1 MTEEQ
6 KKWFDKLYQKRH
18 NTATTLMDDF
28 AISNMWNSVIE
39 KYSDQ
44 AHFIYELL
52 QNANDAKA
60 TKSSFQ
66 LTKNGLYFKHNGTKN
81 FWVSNPDNEKLD
93 QRNNKLGDINAITAV
108 AQSNKKDHSTI
119 GKFGVGFKAV
129 FQYTETPHI
138 YDPNFQFKISKF
150 IVPIKLDNDLI
161 DRQKNETV
169 FYFPFDKQETD
180 ENGNLKMPKE
190 RAYSDIL
197 DKLKKLVFPTLF
209 LSNLQEVIWQ
219 AENNELGEYSKK
231 IIISNQQED
240 ISYERIELTQKVG
253 EKHSKE
259 SLYLFSRTINE
270 QNLNYSIGY
279 FVDNNKP
286 TSKQHFAFCFFPT
299 KVNTNLNFIIHAP
312 FLLTDSR
319 EGIKESEAHNIE
331 MVDKLAKLSA
341 DSLLILKQLK
351 LINDSIFDI
360 IPYQKEN
367 FFDEVWDEH
376 ENVEKPR
383 FFAPFYEHI
392 KTKLQNE
399 NLLPSKDNTYV
410 NKENAYWA
418 DSPDLAN
425 LFSNEQ
431 LAELVK
437 NQNAKWVFVTIGRT
451 KDKEITDYIDGGS
464 ERSWDRKEP
473 NLIKSNMDFEN
484 KIADLITS
492 NFIKT
497 QSNEWLHRFYEY
509 LSERKSYQDKF
520 KTKPIFK
527 DSQGN
532 AVAAFDKIGGELHGI
547 LFLPLDEANSA
558 YKTIDPELL
567 KNNKTKEFIENFGI
581 KKPSLKDEI
590 YNNILPLYEKDGEID
605 TETHFKK
612 FFTYWKNAGRPEEF
626 ISLLEDKEFVSY
638 KTNEDE
644 TTYRGIA
651 KEIYYPT
658 SELVKYFESKPDT
671 KFVDLA
677 DYYSFITEEKEQ
689 QLLKEFLLKLGV
701 SLLPR
706 IFEKEITDASIKARL
721 NLRQSTYGY
730 NDRNTTTDRI
740 IDGCNEITKNI
751 DIEKSLILWRYLKK
765 LSSYEYSQGSHKYF
779 YYSQQYQSF
788 ESNALTLLKKRK
800 WLLANSGQFVAP
812 SEICI
817 NELSDGYE
825 SNSELERLLGFKPA
839 VVLTETERIA
849 SKFESEEE
857 AEEARKALEEKR
869 EKEKRK
875 AERKTPGTNTP
886 VDSEDLEGAIESLE
900 NLSESVSKP
909 KNEKEKTNIL
919 PEFDEDEELAK
930 GIEELKKQLEI
941 KKSRVDLAESI
952 NNSIKY
958 SYDWFIA
965 YLQLLTTYGE
975 KQDTQKQK
983 SISFQEIKPYKADN
997 KYFLLCGASSY
1008 ISPEIENADDF
1019 KVSLVFGNGKREHI
1033 TVEGVSKKGQDLLI
1047 YCREPLPTNT
1057 LSRLSNIF
1065 KVEINFT
1072 PVIDLLDRLEKA
1084 FENRNYIDE
1093 WENIGEAMPSL
1104 NYIYGPPGTGKTTT
1118 LCNNINE
1125 VLSSN
1130 PNAKFLVLNPTN
1142 KASDVVC
1149 KKLQDINPD
1158 IYAVRLSRPT
1168 DPELEEHQIYR
1179 DTLDDEDIQ
1188 SINVVAS
1195 TIHRLPY
1202 FDIREIGLLFQY
1214 EWDYVIFDESS
1225 MTGLHYITFAIMAL
1239 FKTNPSTNFIVA
1251 GDPKQIPP
1259 VVEIDEKELENFDFQ
1274 DENIYKMM
1282 NLESFNPE
1290 EQIIRETDSIVNLAT
1305 QYRSV
1310 PNIGQLFSEL
1320 SYSSLLKHDRAT
1332 NRTEAKPLPEKF
1344 RNLISTNVSFIDI
1357 PLSQDNSIYRVNK
1370 LFYSSYQT
1378 YCAILV
1384 SEIIKYFDIS
1394 NKGEQWTI
1402 GLIAPYKA
1410 QAMLLNKLIT
1420 SYGISENIKVISDTV
1435 HGFQGDECDIVFFV
1449 CNPNNYRYTGD
1460 KKALLSKEY
1469 IYNVA
1474 ISRAKDYLIVLH
1486 PYTAVPNNNFINKI
1500 GHSYRNNFGNTKIL
1514 NANDIEHILFN
1525 DRNYIETNSYV
1536 SGHDNV
1542 NVFGLSEMKYFIK
1555 ANDTAIDIQLRDLK
1569 EHKTND
1575 FTVEHNNI
1583 NQNGGLKIVGKI
1595 DLSKFEKHKKLK
1607 PNG

>member
-6 KKWFDKLYQKRH
+6 EKWFDKLYQKRH

-93 QRNNKLGDINAITAV
+93 QQNNKLGDINAITAV

-150 IVPIKLDNDLI
+150 IVPIKLDNDLT
-161 DRQKNETV
+161 DRQNNETV

-190 RAYSDIL
+190 KAYSDIL
-197 DKLKKLVFPTLF
+197 EKLKKLVFPTLF
-209 LSNLQEVIWQ
+209 LSDLQEVKWQ
-219 AENNELGEYSKK
+219 AENNEVGEYTKK
-231 IIISNQQED
+231 GTKQKQAEDIIYERVELNQQVGLKQTKENLFLFT
-240 ISYERIELTQKVG
+240 RLT
-253 EKHSKE
+253 EEH
-259 SLYLFSRTINE
+259 
-270 QNLNYSIGY
+270 NLNYSIGY
-279 FVDNNKP
+279 FLDENGKLIP
-286 TSKQHFAFCFFPT
+286 KQYSAFCFFPT
-299 KVNTNLNFIIHAP
+299 KETTNLNFILHAP

-319 EGIKESEAHNIE
+319 EGIHRSKEHNTK
-331 MVDKLAKLSA
+331 MVELLAQLSA
-341 DSLLILKQLK
+341 DSLLILKDLK
-351 LINDSIFDI
+351 AISDDIIEI
-360 IPYQKEN
+360 IPYKN
-367 FFDEVWDEH
+367 IKYGNDGFFDD
-376 ENVEKPR
+376 
-383 FFAPFYEHI
+383 FYFKI
-392 KTKLQNE
+392 KEKLQTEEILPAKNE
-399 NLLPSKDNTYV
+399 TFA
-410 NKENAYWA
+410 NKRNAYWA

-473 NLIKSNMDFEN
+473 QLIKSNMDFEN

-497 QSNEWLHRFYEY
+497 QSNEWLHKFYEY

-547 LFLPLDEANSA
+547 LFLPLDEANST
-558 YKTIDPELL
+558 YKTIDLELL
-567 KNNKTKEFIENFGI
+567 KNKKTKEFIENFGI

-626 ISLLEDKEFVSY
+626 ISLIEDKEFVSY

-651 KEIYYPT
+651 NEIYYPT
-658 SELVKYFESKPDT
+658 TNLVKYFESKPDT
-671 KFVDLA
+671 KFVDLD

-689 QLLKEFLLKLGV
+689 QILKEFLLKLGV

-706 IFEKEITDASIKARL
+706 IFEKEITDASIKAKL
-721 NLRQSTYGY
+721 NLKQSTYGY

-751 DIEKSLILWRYLKK
+751 DNEKSLILWRYLKK

-800 WLLANSGQFVAP
+800 WLLANSGEFVAP
-812 SEICI
+812 NEICI
-817 NELSDGYE
+817 NELSDGYD
-825 SNSELERLLGFKPA
+825 SNSELERLLGFKPS

-875 AERKTPGTNTP
+875 AERKTSGTNTS

-909 KNEKEKTNIL
+909 KSEKEKTNTL
-919 PEFDEDEELAK
+919 PDFDEDEELAK
-930 GIEELKKQLEI
+930 GIEDLKKQLEI
-941 KKSRVDLAESI
+941 KKSRVDLAENI
-952 NNSIKY
+952 NNSVKY
-958 SYDWFIA
+958 SYNWFKA

-1019 KVSLVFGNGKREHI
+1019 KVSLVFGNGNRENI
-1033 TVEGVSKKGQDLLI
+1033 TIEGVSKKGQDLLI
-1047 YCREPLPTNT
+1047 YCREPLSGNT
-1057 LSRLSNIF
+1057 LSRFSNIF

-1072 PVIDLLDRLEKA
+1072 PVIDLLDRLYKA
-1084 FENRNYIDE
+1084 FTNDNYINE
-1093 WENIGEAMPSL
+1093 WEIIQEAIPSL
-1104 NYIYGPPGTGKTTT
+1104 NFIYGPPGTGKTTT
-1118 LCNNINE
+1118 LCKNINDILAE
-1125 VLSSN
+1125 N
-1130 PNAKFLVLNPTN
+1130 PNTKFLVLTPTN
-1142 KASDVVC
+1142 KAADVVC
-1149 KKLQDINPD
+1149 KKLQDINPN

-1168 DPELEEHQIYR
+1168 DPELEESGIYV
-1179 DTLDDEDIQ
+1179 DTLDNK
-1188 SINVVAS
+1188 SLHNINVVTS

-1202 FDIREIGLLFQY
+1202 FEINGEKDGENFEYKLFKHRNF
-1214 EWDYVIFDESS
+1214 DYVIFDEAS

-1239 FKTNPSTNFIVA
+1239 FKTNPNTNFIVA

-1259 VVEIDEKELENFDFQ
+1259 VIEIDEKELENFDFQ

-1290 EQIIRETDSIVNLAT
+1290 EQIIREIDTIQNLDT
-1305 QYRSV
+1305 QYRSI
-1310 PNIGQLFSEL
+1310 PQIGQLFSEL
-1320 SYSSLLKHDRAT
+1320 SYSSLLKHDRET
-1332 NRTEAKPLPEKF
+1332 NRKESKQLPEKF
-1344 RNLISTNVSFIDI
+1344 KNLISSNVTFVDI
-1357 PLSQDNSIYRVNK
+1357 PLNQDNSIYKVNK
-1370 LFYSSYQT
+1370 LFYSSYHT

-1384 SEIIKYFDIS
+1384 SEIIRYFDEI
-1394 NKGEQWTI
+1394 NENEQWTI

-1410 QAMLLNKLIT
+1410 QAILLNKLIT
-1420 SYGISENIKVISDTV
+1420 SYGISENVKVFSDTV

-1449 CNPNNYRYTGD
+1449 CNPNNYFYSGHE
-1460 KKALLSKEY
+1460 KALLSKEY

-1486 PYTAVPNNNFINKI
+1486 PYTAILNPFINKI
-1500 GHSYRNNFGNTKIL
+1500 GHSYKNNFGNTKIL
-1514 NANDIEHILFN
+1514 NAKDIEKALFN
-1525 DRNYIETNSYV
+1525 DENYIENNSYV

-1555 ANDTAIDIQLRDLK
+1555 TNDTAIDIQLRELK
-1569 EHKTND
+1569 EHKTNGL
-1575 FTVEHNNI
+1575 TVESNLKQTELA

-1595 DLSKFEKHKKLK
+1595 DLSQFEKHKK
-1607 PNG
+1607 

>member
-6 KKWFDKLYQKRH
+6 KKWFDKLHQKRH

-28 AISNMWNSVIE
+28 AISNMWNSVVE

-66 LTKNGLYFKHNGTKN
+66 LTKNGLYFKHNGAKN

-93 QRNNKLGDINAITAV
+93 QQNNKLGDINAITAV

-150 IVPIKLDNDLI
+150 IVPIKLDDDLI

-169 FYFPFDKQETD
+169 FYFPFDKKETD
-180 ENGNLKMPKE
+180 KKGKLKMPKE
-190 RAYSDIL
+190 QAYSDIL
-197 DKLKKLVFPTLF
+197 EKLKKLIFPTLF
-209 LSNLQEVIWQ
+209 LSNLQEVIWR
-219 AENNELGEYSKK
+219 AEDNEQGKYSKK
-231 IIISNQQED
+231 IILSDQLKD
-240 ISYERIELTQKVG
+240 IVYERIELTQKVG
-253 EKHSKE
+253 EKLTKE
-259 SLYLFSRTINE
+259 NLYLFSRTINE

-286 TSKQHFAFCFFPT
+286 ISKQHFAFCFFPT
-299 KVNTNLNFIIHAP
+299 KVTTNLNFIIHAP

-319 EGIKESEAHNIE
+319 EGIKESEKHNIE

-341 DSLLILKQLK
+341 DSLLILRQLK

-367 FFDEVWDEH
+367 FFDEVWDEDEY

-392 KTKLQNE
+392 KTKLKNE
-399 NLLPSKDNTYV
+399 NLLPSNDSTYV

-418 DSPDLAN
+418 DSPDLAS

-437 NQNAKWVFVTIGRT
+437 NKNAKWVFATIGRT

-464 ERSWDRKEP
+464 ERTWDRKEP

-484 KIADLITS
+484 KIAELITS
-492 NFIKT
+492 NFIKN

-547 LFLPLDEANSA
+547 LFLPLDEANST

-567 KNNKTKEFIENFGI
+567 KNKKTKEFIENFGI

-651 KEIYYPT
+651 YEIYYPT
-658 SELVKYFESKPDT
+658 TDLVKYFESKPDT
-671 KFVDLA
+671 KFVDLD

-689 QLLKEFLLKLGV
+689 QILKEFLLKLGV

-706 IFEKEITDASIKARL
+706 IFEKEITDASIKSRL

-740 IDGCNEITKNI
+740 IDGCNEITKSI
-751 DIEKSLILWRYLKK
+751 DKEKSLILWRYLKK
-765 LSSYEYSQGSHKYF
+765 LPSYEYSQGSHKYF

-788 ESNALTLLKKRK
+788 ESNALTILKKRK
-800 WLLANSGQFVAP
+800 WLLANNGEFVSP

-825 SNSELERLLGFKPA
+825 SNSELERLLGFKSV
-839 VVLTETERIA
+839 VVLTEIERIA
-849 SKFESEEE
+849 QKFESEEE
-857 AEEARKALEEKR
+857 AAFAKKLLEDFKAKQNSKRPIDNDSTDLDEEEQPKSSKISRTIKNLEDLQNEFPINQ
-869 EKEKRK
+869 KENQIQNSENK
-875 AERKTPGTNTP
+875 AEIN
-886 VDSEDLEGAIESLE
+886 
-900 NLSESVSKP
+900 
-909 KNEKEKTNIL
+909 
-919 PEFDEDEELAK
+919 FDEDEEFAK

-941 KKSRVDLAESI
+941 KKSRVDLSESI
-952 NNSIKY
+952 NNSVKY

-983 SISFQEIKPYKADN
+983 SISFQEIKPFKADN

-1008 ISPEIENADDF
+1008 IKPEIENANDF

-1084 FENRNYIDE
+1084 FQNRNYIDE
-1093 WENIGEAMPSL
+1093 WENIEEAMPSL

-1130 PNAKFLVLNPTN
+1130 PNAKFLVLTPTN

-1149 KKLQDINPD
+1149 KKL
-1158 IYAVRLSRPT
+1158 
-1168 DPELEEHQIYR
+1168 
-1179 DTLDDEDIQ
+1179 
-1188 SINVVAS
+1188 
-1195 TIHRLPY
+1195 
-1202 FDIREIGLLFQY
+1202 
-1214 EWDYVIFDESS
+1214 
-1225 MTGLHYITFAIMAL
+1225 
-1239 FKTNPSTNFIVA
+1239 
-1251 GDPKQIPP
+1251 
-1259 VVEIDEKELENFDFQ
+1259 
-1274 DENIYKMM
+1274 
-1282 NLESFNPE
+1282 
-1290 EQIIRETDSIVNLAT
+1290 
-1305 QYRSV
+1305 
-1310 PNIGQLFSEL
+1310 
-1320 SYSSLLKHDRAT
+1320 
-1332 NRTEAKPLPEKF
+1332 
-1344 RNLISTNVSFIDI
+1344 
-1357 PLSQDNSIYRVNK
+1357 
-1370 LFYSSYQT
+1370 
-1378 YCAILV
+1378 
-1384 SEIIKYFDIS
+1384 
-1394 NKGEQWTI
+1394 
-1402 GLIAPYKA
+1402 
-1410 QAMLLNKLIT
+1410 
-1420 SYGISENIKVISDTV
+1420 
-1435 HGFQGDECDIVFFV
+1435 
-1449 CNPNNYRYTGD
+1449 
-1460 KKALLSKEY
+1460 
-1469 IYNVA
+1469 
-1474 ISRAKDYLIVLH
+1474 
-1486 PYTAVPNNNFINKI
+1486 
-1500 GHSYRNNFGNTKIL
+1500 
-1514 NANDIEHILFN
+1514 
-1525 DRNYIETNSYV
+1525 
-1536 SGHDNV
+1536 
-1542 NVFGLSEMKYFIK
+1542 
-1555 ANDTAIDIQLRDLK
+1555 
-1569 EHKTND
+1569 
-1575 FTVEHNNI
+1575 
-1583 NQNGGLKIVGKI
+1583 
-1595 DLSKFEKHKKLK
+1595 
-1607 PNG
+1607 

>member
-6 KKWFDKLYQKRH
+6 EKWFDKLYQKRH

-52 QNANDAKA
+52 QNANDSKA

-93 QRNNKLGDINAITAV
+93 QQNNKLGDINAITAV

-150 IVPIKLDNDLI
+150 IVPIKLDNDLT

-209 LSNLQEVIWQ
+209 LSDLQEVKWQ
-219 AENNELGEYSKK
+219 AENNEVGEYTKK
-231 IIISNQQED
+231 GTKQKQTEDIIYERVELNQQVGLKQTKENLFLFT
-240 ISYERIELTQKVG
+240 RITE
-253 EKHSKE
+253 EH
-259 SLYLFSRTINE
+259 
-270 QNLNYSIGY
+270 NLNYSVGY
-279 FVDNNKP
+279 FLDEKGKLIP
-286 TSKQHFAFCFFPT
+286 KQYSAFCFFPT
-299 KVNTNLNFIIHAP
+299 KETTNLNFILHAP

-319 EGIKESEAHNIE
+319 EGIHRSKEHNTK
-331 MVDKLAKLSA
+331 MVELLAQLSA
-341 DSLLILKQLK
+341 DSLLILKDLK
-351 LINDSIFDI
+351 VFSDDIVEI
-360 IPYQKEN
+360 IPYKN
-367 FFDEVWDEH
+367 IDYGNDGFFDD
-376 ENVEKPR
+376 
-383 FFAPFYEHI
+383 FYFKI
-392 KTKLQNE
+392 KEKLQTEEILPAKNE
-399 NLLPSKDNTYV
+399 TFANRR
-410 NKENAYWA
+410 NAYWA

-425 LFSNEQ
+425 LFSSEQ

-547 LFLPLDEANSA
+547 LFLPLDETNST

-567 KNNKTKEFIENFGI
+567 KNKKTKEFIENFGI

-651 KEIYYPT
+651 NEIYYPT

-751 DIEKSLILWRYLKK
+751 DIEKSIILWRYLKK

-788 ESNALTLLKKRK
+788 ESNALTLLKNRK

-812 SEICI
+812 REICI

-875 AERKTPGTNTP
+875 AERKAPGTNTP

-909 KNEKEKTNIL
+909 KNEKEKTNTL

-1019 KVSLVFGNGKREHI
+1019 KVSLVFGNGNRENI

-1047 YCREPLPTNT
+1047 YCREPLSGNT
-1057 LSRLSNIF
+1057 LSRFSNIF

-1072 PVIDLLDRLEKA
+1072 PVIDLLDRLYKA
-1084 FENRNYIDE
+1084 FTNDNYIDE
-1093 WENIGEAMPSL
+1093 WETIQEAIPSL
-1104 NYIYGPPGTGKTTT
+1104 NFIYGPPGTGKTTT
-1118 LCNNINE
+1118 LCKNINDILAE
-1125 VLSSN
+1125 N
-1130 PNAKFLVLNPTN
+1130 PNTKFLVLTPTN
-1142 KASDVVC
+1142 KAADVVC
-1149 KKLQDINPD
+1149 KKLQDINPN

-1168 DPELEEHQIYR
+1168 DPELEESGIYV
-1179 DTLDDEDIQ
+1179 DTLDNK
-1188 SINVVAS
+1188 SLHNINVVTS

-1202 FDIREIGLLFQY
+1202 FEINGEKDGENFEYKLFKHRNF
-1214 EWDYVIFDESS
+1214 DYVILDEAS

-1239 FKTNPSTNFIVA
+1239 FKTNPNTNFIVA

-1259 VVEIDEKELENFDFQ
+1259 VIEIDEKELENFDFQ

-1290 EQIIRETDSIVNLAT
+1290 EQIIREIDTIQNLDT
-1305 QYRSV
+1305 QYRSIAQ
-1310 PNIGQLFSEL
+1310 IGQLFSEL
-1320 SYSSLLKHDRAT
+1320 SYSSLLKHDRET
-1332 NRTEAKPLPEKF
+1332 NRKESKQLPEKF
-1344 RNLISTNVSFIDI
+1344 KKLISSNVTFVDI
-1357 PLSQDNSIYRVNK
+1357 PLNQDNSIFKVNK
-1370 LFYSSYQT
+1370 LFYSSYHT

-1384 SEIIKYFDIS
+1384 SEIIRYFDEI
-1394 NKGEQWTI
+1394 NENEQWTI

-1410 QAMLLNKLIT
+1410 QAILLNKLIT
-1420 SYGISENIKVISDTV
+1420 SYGISENVKVFSDTV

-1449 CNPNNYRYTGD
+1449 CNPNNYFYSGHE
-1460 KKALLSKEY
+1460 KALLSKEY

-1486 PYTAVPNNNFINKI
+1486 PYTAISNPFINKI
-1500 GHSYRNNFGNTKIL
+1500 GHSYKNNFGNTKIL
-1514 NANDIEHILFN
+1514 NAKDIEKALFN
-1525 DRNYIETNSYV
+1525 DENYIENNSYV

-1555 ANDTAIDIQLRDLK
+1555 ANDTAIDIQLRELK
-1569 EHKTND
+1569 EHKTNGL
-1575 FTVEHNNI
+1575 TVESNLKQTELA

-1595 DLSKFEKHKKLK
+1595 DLSQFEKHKK
-1607 PNG
+1607 

>member
-1 MTEEQ
+1 MAEEQ
-6 KKWFDKLYQKRH
+6 KKWFDKLYQKRQ

-93 QRNNKLGDINAITAV
+93 QQNNKLGDINAITAV

-150 IVPIKLDNDLI
+150 IVPIKLDNDLT
-161 DRQKNETV
+161 DRQNNETV

-190 RAYSDIL
+190 KAYSDII

-209 LSNLQEVIWQ
+209 LSDLQEVKWQ
-219 AENNELGEYSKK
+219 AENNEVGEYTKK
-231 IIISNQQED
+231 GTKQKQAEDIIYERVELNQQVGLKQIKENLFLFT
-240 ISYERIELTQKVG
+240 RLT
-253 EKHSKE
+253 EEH
-259 SLYLFSRTINE
+259 
-270 QNLNYSIGY
+270 NLNYSIGY
-279 FVDNNKP
+279 FLDENGKLIP
-286 TSKQHFAFCFFPT
+286 KQYSAFCFFST
-299 KVNTNLNFIIHAP
+299 KEITNLNFILHAP

-319 EGIKESEAHNIE
+319 EGIHRSKEHNTK
-331 MVDKLAKLSA
+331 MVELLAQLSA
-341 DSLLILKQLK
+341 DSLLILKDLK
-351 LINDSIFDI
+351 AISDDIIEI
-360 IPYQKEN
+360 IPYKNIEYGNDGFFDDFYFKIKEN
-367 FFDEVWDEH
+367 LQTEEILPAKN
-376 ENVEKPR
+376 ET
-383 FFAPFYEHI
+383 FA
-392 KTKLQNE
+392 
-399 NLLPSKDNTYV
+399 
-410 NKENAYWA
+410 NKRNAYWA

-473 NLIKSNMDFEN
+473 QLIKSNMDFEN

-497 QSNEWLHRFYEY
+497 QSNDWLHKFYEY

-547 LFLPLDEANSA
+547 LFLPLDEANST
-558 YKTIDPELL
+558 YKTIDLELL
-567 KNNKTKEFIENFGI
+567 KNKKTKEFIENFGI

-626 ISLLEDKEFVSY
+626 ISLIEDKEFVSY

-651 KEIYYPT
+651 NEIYYPT
-658 SELVKYFESKPDT
+658 TDLVKYFESKPDT
-671 KFVDLA
+671 KFVDID

-689 QLLKEFLLKLGV
+689 QILKEFLLKLGV

-706 IFEKEITDASIKARL
+706 IFEKEITDASIKAKL

-751 DIEKSLILWRYLKK
+751 DNEKSLILWRYLKK

-800 WLLANSGQFVAP
+800 WLLADSGEFVAP

-817 NELSDGYE
+817 NELSNGYD
-825 SNSELERLLGFKPA
+825 SNSELERLLGFKPS

-875 AERKTPGTNTP
+875 AERKTSGTNTS

-909 KNEKEKTNIL
+909 KSEKEKTNTL
-919 PEFDEDEELAK
+919 PDFDEDEELAK
-930 GIEELKKQLEI
+930 GIEDLKKQLEI
-941 KKSRVDLAESI
+941 KKSRVDLAENI
-952 NNSIKY
+952 NNSVKY
-958 SYDWFIA
+958 SYDWFKA

-1019 KVSLVFGNGKREHI
+1019 KVSLVFGNGNRENI

-1047 YCREPLPTNT
+1047 YCREPLSGNT
-1057 LSRLSNIF
+1057 LSR
-1065 KVEINFT
+1065 
-1072 PVIDLLDRLEKA
+1072 
-1084 FENRNYIDE
+1084 
-1093 WENIGEAMPSL
+1093 
-1104 NYIYGPPGTGKTTT
+1104 
-1118 LCNNINE
+1118 
-1125 VLSSN
+1125 
-1130 PNAKFLVLNPTN
+1130 
-1142 KASDVVC
+1142 
-1149 KKLQDINPD
+1149 
-1158 IYAVRLSRPT
+1158 
-1168 DPELEEHQIYR
+1168 
-1179 DTLDDEDIQ
+1179 
-1188 SINVVAS
+1188 
-1195 TIHRLPY
+1195 
-1202 FDIREIGLLFQY
+1202 
-1214 EWDYVIFDESS
+1214 
-1225 MTGLHYITFAIMAL
+1225 
-1239 FKTNPSTNFIVA
+1239 
-1251 GDPKQIPP
+1251 
-1259 VVEIDEKELENFDFQ
+1259 
-1274 DENIYKMM
+1274 
-1282 NLESFNPE
+1282 
-1290 EQIIRETDSIVNLAT
+1290 
-1305 QYRSV
+1305 
-1310 PNIGQLFSEL
+1310 FS
-1320 SYSSLLKHDRAT
+1320 
-1332 NRTEAKPLPEKF
+1332 
-1344 RNLISTNVSFIDI
+1344 
-1357 PLSQDNSIYRVNK
+1357 
-1370 LFYSSYQT
+1370 
-1378 YCAILV
+1378 
-1384 SEIIKYFDIS
+1384 
-1394 NKGEQWTI
+1394 
-1402 GLIAPYKA
+1402 
-1410 QAMLLNKLIT
+1410 
-1420 SYGISENIKVISDTV
+1420 
-1435 HGFQGDECDIVFFV
+1435 
-1449 CNPNNYRYTGD
+1449 
-1460 KKALLSKEY
+1460 
-1469 IYNVA
+1469 
-1474 ISRAKDYLIVLH
+1474 
-1486 PYTAVPNNNFINKI
+1486 
-1500 GHSYRNNFGNTKIL
+1500 
-1514 NANDIEHILFN
+1514 
-1525 DRNYIETNSYV
+1525 
-1536 SGHDNV
+1536 
-1542 NVFGLSEMKYFIK
+1542 
-1555 ANDTAIDIQLRDLK
+1555 
-1569 EHKTND
+1569 
-1575 FTVEHNNI
+1575 
-1583 NQNGGLKIVGKI
+1583 
-1595 DLSKFEKHKKLK
+1595 
-1607 PNG
+1607 

>member
-6 KKWFDKLYQKRH
+6 KKWFDKLYQKRQ

-93 QRNNKLGDINAITAV
+93 QQNNKLGDINAITAV
-108 AQSNKKDHSTI
+108 ARSNKKDHSTI

-150 IVPIKLDNDLI
+150 IVPIKLDNDLT
-161 DRQKNETV
+161 DRQNNETV

-190 RAYSDIL
+190 KAYSDII

-209 LSNLQEVIWQ
+209 LSDLQEVKWQ
-219 AENNELGEYSKK
+219 AENNEVGEYTKK
-231 IIISNQQED
+231 GTKQKQAEDIIYERVELNQQVGLKQIKENLFLFT
-240 ISYERIELTQKVG
+240 RLT
-253 EKHSKE
+253 EEH
-259 SLYLFSRTINE
+259 
-270 QNLNYSIGY
+270 NLNYSIGY
-279 FVDNNKP
+279 FLDENGKLIP
-286 TSKQHFAFCFFPT
+286 KQYSAFCFFPT
-299 KVNTNLNFIIHAP
+299 KEITNLNFILHAP

-319 EGIKESEAHNIE
+319 EGIHRSKEHNTK
-331 MVDKLAKLSA
+331 MVELLAQLSA
-341 DSLLILKQLK
+341 DSLLILKDLK
-351 LINDSIFDI
+351 AISDDIIEI
-360 IPYQKEN
+360 IPYKNIEYGNDGFFDDFYFKIKEN
-367 FFDEVWDEH
+367 LQTEEILPAKN
-376 ENVEKPR
+376 ET
-383 FFAPFYEHI
+383 FA
-392 KTKLQNE
+392 
-399 NLLPSKDNTYV
+399 
-410 NKENAYWA
+410 NKRNAYWA

-473 NLIKSNMDFEN
+473 QLIKSNMDFEN

-497 QSNEWLHRFYEY
+497 QSNDWLHKFYEY

-547 LFLPLDEANSA
+547 LFLPLDEANST
-558 YKTIDPELL
+558 YKTIDLELL
-567 KNNKTKEFIENFGI
+567 KNKKTKEFIENFGI

-626 ISLLEDKEFVSY
+626 ISLIEDKEFVSY

-651 KEIYYPT
+651 NEIYYPT
-658 SELVKYFESKPDT
+658 TDLVKYFESKPDT
-671 KFVDLA
+671 KFVDLD

-689 QLLKEFLLKLGV
+689 QILKEFLLKLGV

-706 IFEKEITDASIKARL
+706 IFEKEITDASIKAKL
-721 NLRQSTYGY
+721 NLRESTYGY

-751 DIEKSLILWRYLKK
+751 DNEKSLILWRYLKK

-800 WLLANSGQFVAP
+800 WLLADSGEFVAP

-817 NELSDGYE
+817 NELSNGYD
-825 SNSELERLLGFKPA
+825 SNSELERLLGFKPS

-875 AERKTPGTNTP
+875 AERKTSGTNTS

-909 KNEKEKTNIL
+909 KSEKEKTNTL
-919 PEFDEDEELAK
+919 PDFDEDEELAK
-930 GIEELKKQLEI
+930 GIEDFKKQLEI
-941 KKSRVDLAESI
+941 KKSRVDLAENI
-952 NNSIKY
+952 NNSVKY
-958 SYDWFIA
+958 SYDWFKA

-1019 KVSLVFGNGKREHI
+1019 KVSLVFGNGNRENI

-1047 YCREPLPTNT
+1047 YCREPLSGNT
-1057 LSRLSNIF
+1057 LSRFSNIF

-1072 PVIDLLDRLEKA
+1072 PVIDLLDRLYKA
-1084 FENRNYIDE
+1084 FTNDNYIDE
-1093 WENIGEAMPSL
+1093 WETIQEAIPSL
-1104 NYIYGPPGTGKTTT
+1104 NFIYGPPGTGKTTT
-1118 LCNNINE
+1118 LCNNINDILAE
-1125 VLSSN
+1125 N
-1130 PNAKFLVLNPTN
+1130 PNTKFLVLTPTN
-1142 KASDVVC
+1142 KAADVVC
-1149 KKLQDINPD
+1149 KKLQDINPN

-1168 DPELEEHQIYR
+1168 DPQLEESGIYV
-1179 DTLDDEDIQ
+1179 DTLDNK
-1188 SINVVAS
+1188 SLHNINVVTS
-1195 TIHRLPY
+1195 TIHRFPY
-1202 FDIREIGLLFQY
+1202 FEINGEKDGEIFEYKLFKHRNF
-1214 EWDYVIFDESS
+1214 DYVIFDEAS

-1239 FKTNPSTNFIVA
+1239 FKTNPNTNFIVA

-1259 VVEIDEKELENFDFQ
+1259 VIEIDEKELENFDFQ

-1290 EQIIRETDSIVNLAT
+1290 EQIIREIDTIQNLDK
-1305 QYRSV
+1305 QYRSI
-1310 PNIGQLFSEL
+1310 PQIGQLFSEL
-1320 SYSSLLKHDRAT
+1320 SYSSLLKHDRET
-1332 NRTEAKPLPEKF
+1332 NRKESKQLPEKF
-1344 RNLISTNVSFIDI
+1344 KKLISSNVTFVDI
-1357 PLSQDNSIYRVNK
+1357 PLNQDNSIFKVNK
-1370 LFYSSYQT
+1370 LFYSSYHT

-1384 SEIIKYFDIS
+1384 SEIIRYFDEI
-1394 NKGEQWTI
+1394 NENEQWTI

-1410 QAMLLNKLIT
+1410 QAILLNKLIT
-1420 SYGISENIKVISDTV
+1420 SYGISENVKVFSDTV

-1449 CNPNNYRYTGD
+1449 CNPNNYFYSGHE
-1460 KKALLSKEY
+1460 KALLSKEY

-1486 PYTAVPNNNFINKI
+1486 PYTAISNPFINKI
-1500 GHSYRNNFGNTKIL
+1500 GHSYKNNFGNTKIL
-1514 NANDIEHILFN
+1514 NTNDIEQILFN
-1525 DRNYIETNSYV
+1525 DRNYIETNSYI

-1575 FTVEHNNI
+1575 LTVERNNI

-1595 DLSKFEKHKKLK
+1595 DLSKFEKHKK
-1607 PNG
+1607 

>member
-6 KKWFDKLYQKRH
+6 KKWFDKLYQKRQ

-93 QRNNKLGDINAITAV
+93 QQNNKLGDINAITAV
-108 AQSNKKDHSTI
+108 ARSNKKDHSTI

-150 IVPIKLDNDLI
+150 IVPIKLDNDLT
-161 DRQKNETV
+161 DRQNNETV

-190 RAYSDIL
+190 KAYSDII

-209 LSNLQEVIWQ
+209 LSDLQEVKWQ
-219 AENNELGEYSKK
+219 AENNEVGEYTKK
-231 IIISNQQED
+231 GTKQKQAEDIIYERVELNQQVGLKQIKENLFLFT
-240 ISYERIELTQKVG
+240 RLT
-253 EKHSKE
+253 EEH
-259 SLYLFSRTINE
+259 
-270 QNLNYSIGY
+270 NLNYSIGY
-279 FVDNNKP
+279 FLDENGKLIP
-286 TSKQHFAFCFFPT
+286 KQYSAFCFFPT
-299 KVNTNLNFIIHAP
+299 KEITNLNFILHAP

-319 EGIKESEAHNIE
+319 EGIHRSKEHNTK
-331 MVDKLAKLSA
+331 MVELLAQLSA
-341 DSLLILKQLK
+341 DSLLILKDLK
-351 LINDSIFDI
+351 AISDDIIEI
-360 IPYQKEN
+360 IPYKNIEYGNDGFFDDFYFKIKEN
-367 FFDEVWDEH
+367 LQTEEILPGKN
-376 ENVEKPR
+376 ET
-383 FFAPFYEHI
+383 FA
-392 KTKLQNE
+392 
-399 NLLPSKDNTYV
+399 
-410 NKENAYWA
+410 NKRNAYWA

-473 NLIKSNMDFEN
+473 QLIKSNMDFEN

-497 QSNEWLHRFYEY
+497 QSNDWLHKFYEY

-547 LFLPLDEANSA
+547 LFLPLDEANST
-558 YKTIDPELL
+558 YKTIDLELL
-567 KNNKTKEFIENFGI
+567 KNKKTKEFIENFGI

-626 ISLLEDKEFVSY
+626 ISLIEDKEFVSY

-651 KEIYYPT
+651 NEIYYPT
-658 SELVKYFESKPDT
+658 TDLVKYFESKPDT
-671 KFVDLA
+671 KFVDLD

-689 QLLKEFLLKLGV
+689 QILKEFLLKLGV

-706 IFEKEITDASIKARL
+706 IFKKEITDASIKAKL

-751 DIEKSLILWRYLKK
+751 DNEKSLILWRYLKK

-800 WLLANSGQFVAP
+800 WLLADSGEFVAP

-817 NELSDGYE
+817 NELSNGYD
-825 SNSELERLLGFKPA
+825 SNSELERLLGFKPS

-875 AERKTPGTNTP
+875 AELKTSGTNTS

-909 KNEKEKTNIL
+909 KSEKEKTNTL
-919 PEFDEDEELAK
+919 PDFDEDEELAK
-930 GIEELKKQLEI
+930 GIEDLKKQLEI
-941 KKSRVDLAESI
+941 KKSRVDLAENI
-952 NNSIKY
+952 NNSVKY
-958 SYDWFIA
+958 SYDWFKA

-1019 KVSLVFGNGKREHI
+1019 KVSLVFGNGNRENI

-1047 YCREPLPTNT
+1047 YCREPLSGNT
-1057 LSRLSNIF
+1057 LSRFSNIF

-1072 PVIDLLDRLEKA
+1072 PVIDLLDRLYKA
-1084 FENRNYIDE
+1084 FTNDNYIDE
-1093 WENIGEAMPSL
+1093 WETIQEAIPSL
-1104 NYIYGPPGTGKTTT
+1104 NFIYGPPGTGKTTT
-1118 LCNNINE
+1118 LCNNINDILAE
-1125 VLSSN
+1125 N
-1130 PNAKFLVLNPTN
+1130 PNTKFLVLTPTN
-1142 KASDVVC
+1142 KAADVVC
-1149 KKLQDINPD
+1149 KKLQDINPN

-1168 DPELEEHQIYR
+1168 DPQLEESGIYV
-1179 DTLDDEDIQ
+1179 DTLDNK
-1188 SINVVAS
+1188 SLHNINVVTS

-1202 FDIREIGLLFQY
+1202 FEINGEKDGEIFEYKLFKHRNF
-1214 EWDYVIFDESS
+1214 DYVIFDEAS

-1239 FKTNPSTNFIVA
+1239 FKTNPNTNFIVA

-1259 VVEIDEKELENFDFQ
+1259 VIEIDEKELENFDFQ

-1290 EQIIRETDSIVNLAT
+1290 EQIIREIDTIQNLDK
-1305 QYRSV
+1305 QYRSI
-1310 PNIGQLFSEL
+1310 PQIGQLFSEL
-1320 SYSSLLKHDRAT
+1320 SYSSLLKHDRET
-1332 NRTEAKPLPEKF
+1332 NRKESKQLPEKF
-1344 RNLISTNVSFIDI
+1344 KKLISSNVTFVDI
-1357 PLSQDNSIYRVNK
+1357 PLNQDNSIFKVNK
-1370 LFYSSYQT
+1370 LFYSSYHT

-1384 SEIIKYFDIS
+1384 SEIIRYFDEI
-1394 NKGEQWTI
+1394 NENEQWTI

-1410 QAMLLNKLIT
+1410 QAILLNKLIT
-1420 SYGISENIKVISDTV
+1420 SYGISENVKVFSDTV

-1449 CNPNNYRYTGD
+1449 CNPNNYFYSGHE
-1460 KKALLSKEY
+1460 KALLSKEY

-1486 PYTAVPNNNFINKI
+1486 PYTAISNPFINKI
-1500 GHSYRNNFGNTKIL
+1500 GHSYKNNFGNTKIL
-1514 NANDIEHILFN
+1514 NTNDIEQILFN
-1525 DRNYIETNSYV
+1525 DRNYIETNSYI

-1575 FTVEHNNI
+1575 LTVERNNI

-1595 DLSKFEKHKKLK
+1595 DLSKFEKHKK
-1607 PNG
+1607 

>member
-6 KKWFDKLYQKRH
+6 KKWFDKLYQKRQ

-93 QRNNKLGDINAITAV
+93 QQNNKLGDINAITAV
-108 AQSNKKDHSTI
+108 ARSNKKDHSTI

-150 IVPIKLDNDLI
+150 IVPIKLDNDLT
-161 DRQKNETV
+161 DRQNNETV

-190 RAYSDIL
+190 KAYSDII

-209 LSNLQEVIWQ
+209 LSDLQEVKWQ
-219 AENNELGEYSKK
+219 AENNEVGEYTKK
-231 IIISNQQED
+231 GTKQKQAEDIIYERVELNQQVGLKQIKENLFLFT
-240 ISYERIELTQKVG
+240 RLT
-253 EKHSKE
+253 EEH
-259 SLYLFSRTINE
+259 
-270 QNLNYSIGY
+270 NLNYSIGY
-279 FVDNNKP
+279 FLDENGKLIP
-286 TSKQHFAFCFFPT
+286 KQYSAFCFFPT
-299 KVNTNLNFIIHAP
+299 KEITNLNFILHAP

-319 EGIKESEAHNIE
+319 EGIHRSKEHNTK
-331 MVDKLAKLSA
+331 MVELLAQLSA
-341 DSLLILKQLK
+341 DSLLILKDLK
-351 LINDSIFDI
+351 AISDDIIEI
-360 IPYQKEN
+360 IPYKNIEYGNDGFFDDFYFKIKEN
-367 FFDEVWDEH
+367 LQTEEILPAKN
-376 ENVEKPR
+376 ET
-383 FFAPFYEHI
+383 FA
-392 KTKLQNE
+392 
-399 NLLPSKDNTYV
+399 
-410 NKENAYWA
+410 NKRNAYWA

-473 NLIKSNMDFEN
+473 QLIKSNMDFEN

-497 QSNEWLHRFYEY
+497 QSNDWLHKFYEY

-547 LFLPLDEANSA
+547 LFLPLDEANST
-558 YKTIDPELL
+558 YKTIDLELL
-567 KNNKTKEFIENFGI
+567 KNKKTKEFIENFGI

-626 ISLLEDKEFVSY
+626 ISLIEDKEFVSY

-651 KEIYYPT
+651 NEIYYPT
-658 SELVKYFESKPDT
+658 TDLVKYFESKPDT
-671 KFVDLA
+671 KFVDLD

-689 QLLKEFLLKLGV
+689 QILKEFLLKLGV

-706 IFEKEITDASIKARL
+706 IFEKEITDASIKAKL

-751 DIEKSLILWRYLKK
+751 DNEKSLILWRYLKK

-800 WLLANSGQFVAP
+800 WLLADSGEFVAP

-817 NELSDGYE
+817 NELSNGYD
-825 SNSELERLLGFKPA
+825 SNSELERLLGFKPS

-875 AERKTPGTNTP
+875 AERKTSGTNTS

-909 KNEKEKTNIL
+909 KSEKEKTNTL
-919 PEFDEDEELAK
+919 PDFDEDEELAK
-930 GIEELKKQLEI
+930 GIEDLKKQLEI
-941 KKSRVDLAESI
+941 KKSRVDLAENI
-952 NNSIKY
+952 NNSVKY
-958 SYDWFIA
+958 SYDWFKA

-1019 KVSLVFGNGKREHI
+1019 KVSLVFGNGNRENI

-1047 YCREPLPTNT
+1047 YCREPLPGNT
-1057 LSRLSNIF
+1057 LSRFSNIF

-1072 PVIDLLDRLEKA
+1072 PVIDLLDRLYKA
-1084 FENRNYIDE
+1084 FTNDNYIDE
-1093 WENIGEAMPSL
+1093 WETIQEAIPSL
-1104 NYIYGPPGTGKTTT
+1104 NFIYGPPGTGKTTT
-1118 LCNNINE
+1118 LCNNINDILAE
-1125 VLSSN
+1125 N
-1130 PNAKFLVLNPTN
+1130 PNTKFLVLTPTN
-1142 KASDVVC
+1142 KAADVVC
-1149 KKLQDINPD
+1149 KKLQDINPN

-1168 DPELEEHQIYR
+1168 DPQLEESGIYV
-1179 DTLDDEDIQ
+1179 DTLDNK
-1188 SINVVAS
+1188 SLHNINVVTS

-1202 FDIREIGLLFQY
+1202 FEINGEKDGEIFEYKLFKHRNF
-1214 EWDYVIFDESS
+1214 DYVIFDEAS

-1239 FKTNPSTNFIVA
+1239 FKTNPNTNFIVA

-1259 VVEIDEKELENFDFQ
+1259 VIEIDEKELENFDFQ

-1290 EQIIRETDSIVNLAT
+1290 EQIIREIDTIQNLDK
-1305 QYRSV
+1305 QYRSI
-1310 PNIGQLFSEL
+1310 PQIGQLFSEL
-1320 SYSSLLKHDRAT
+1320 SYSSLLKHDRET
-1332 NRTEAKPLPEKF
+1332 NRKESKQLPEKF
-1344 RNLISTNVSFIDI
+1344 KKLISSNVTFVDI
-1357 PLSQDNSIYRVNK
+1357 PLNQDNSIFKVNK
-1370 LFYSSYQT
+1370 LFYSSYHT

-1384 SEIIKYFDIS
+1384 SEIIRYFDEI
-1394 NKGEQWTI
+1394 NENEQWTI

-1410 QAMLLNKLIT
+1410 QAILLNKLIT
-1420 SYGISENIKVISDTV
+1420 SYGISENVKVFSDTV

-1449 CNPNNYRYTGD
+1449 CNPNNYFYSGHE
-1460 KKALLSKEY
+1460 KALLSKEY

-1486 PYTAVPNNNFINKI
+1486 PYTAISNPFINKI
-1500 GHSYRNNFGNTKIL
+1500 GHSYKNNFGNTKIL
-1514 NANDIEHILFN
+1514 NTNDIEQILFN
-1525 DRNYIETNSYV
+1525 DRNYIETNSYI

-1575 FTVEHNNI
+1575 LTVERNNI

-1595 DLSKFEKHKKLK
+1595 DLSKFEKHKK
-1607 PNG
+1607 

>member
-6 KKWFDKLYQKRH
+6 KKWFDKLYQKRQ

-93 QRNNKLGDINAITAV
+93 QQNNKLGDINAITAV
-108 AQSNKKDHSTI
+108 ARSNKKDHSTI

-150 IVPIKLDNDLI
+150 IVPIKLDNDLT
-161 DRQKNETV
+161 DRQNNETV

-180 ENGNLKMPKE
+180 EIGNLKMPKE
-190 RAYSDIL
+190 KAYSDII

-209 LSNLQEVIWQ
+209 LSDLQEVKWQ
-219 AENNELGEYSKK
+219 AENNEVGEYTKK
-231 IIISNQQED
+231 GTKQKQAEDIIYERVELNQQVGLKQIKENLFLFT
-240 ISYERIELTQKVG
+240 RLT
-253 EKHSKE
+253 EEH
-259 SLYLFSRTINE
+259 
-270 QNLNYSIGY
+270 NLNYSIGY
-279 FVDNNKP
+279 FLDENGKLIP
-286 TSKQHFAFCFFPT
+286 KQYSAFCFFPT
-299 KVNTNLNFIIHAP
+299 KEITNLNFILHAP

-319 EGIKESEAHNIE
+319 EGIHRSKEHNTK
-331 MVDKLAKLSA
+331 MVELLAQLSA
-341 DSLLILKQLK
+341 DSLLILKDLK
-351 LINDSIFDI
+351 AISDDIIEI
-360 IPYQKEN
+360 IPYKNIEYGNDGFFDDFYFKIKEN
-367 FFDEVWDEH
+367 LQTEEILPAKN
-376 ENVEKPR
+376 ET
-383 FFAPFYEHI
+383 FA
-392 KTKLQNE
+392 
-399 NLLPSKDNTYV
+399 
-410 NKENAYWA
+410 NKRNAYWA

-473 NLIKSNMDFEN
+473 QLIKSNMDFEN

-497 QSNEWLHRFYEY
+497 QSNDWLHKFYEY

-547 LFLPLDEANSA
+547 LFLPLDEANST
-558 YKTIDPELL
+558 YKTIDLELL
-567 KNNKTKEFIENFGI
+567 KNKKTKEFIENFGI

-626 ISLLEDKEFVSY
+626 ISLIEDKEFVSY

-651 KEIYYPT
+651 NEIYYPT
-658 SELVKYFESKPDT
+658 TDLVKYFESKPDT
-671 KFVDLA
+671 KFVDLD

-689 QLLKEFLLKLGV
+689 QILKEFLLKLGV

-706 IFEKEITDASIKARL
+706 MFEKEITDASIKAKL

-751 DIEKSLILWRYLKK
+751 DNEKSLILWRYLKK

-788 ESNALTLLKKRK
+788 ESNTLTLLKKRK
-800 WLLANSGQFVAP
+800 WLLADSGEFVAP

-817 NELSDGYE
+817 NELSNGYD
-825 SNSELERLLGFKPA
+825 SNSELERLLGFKPS

-875 AERKTPGTNTP
+875 AERKTSGTNTS

-909 KNEKEKTNIL
+909 KSEKEKTNTL
-919 PEFDEDEELAK
+919 PDFDEDEELAK
-930 GIEELKKQLEI
+930 GIEDLKKQLEI
-941 KKSRVDLAESI
+941 KKCRVDLAENI
-952 NNSIKY
+952 NNSVKY
-958 SYDWFIA
+958 SYDWFKA

-1019 KVSLVFGNGKREHI
+1019 KVSLVFGNGNRENI

-1047 YCREPLPTNT
+1047 YCREPLSGNT
-1057 LSRLSNIF
+1057 LSRFSNIF

-1072 PVIDLLDRLEKA
+1072 PVIDLLDRLYKA
-1084 FENRNYIDE
+1084 FTNDNYIDE
-1093 WENIGEAMPSL
+1093 WETIQEAIPSL
-1104 NYIYGPPGTGKTTT
+1104 NFIYGPPGTGKTTT
-1118 LCNNINE
+1118 LCNNINDILAE
-1125 VLSSN
+1125 N
-1130 PNAKFLVLNPTN
+1130 PNTKFLVLTPTN
-1142 KASDVVC
+1142 KAADVVC
-1149 KKLQDINPD
+1149 KKLQDINPN

-1168 DPELEEHQIYR
+1168 DPQLEESGIYV
-1179 DTLDDEDIQ
+1179 DTLDNK
-1188 SINVVAS
+1188 SLHNINVVTS

-1202 FDIREIGLLFQY
+1202 FEINGEKDGEFFEYKLFKHRNF
-1214 EWDYVIFDESS
+1214 DYVIFDEAS

-1239 FKTNPSTNFIVA
+1239 FKTNPNTNFIVA

-1259 VVEIDEKELENFDFQ
+1259 VIEIDEKELENFDFQ

-1290 EQIIRETDSIVNLAT
+1290 EQIIREIDTIQNLDK
-1305 QYRSV
+1305 QYRSI
-1310 PNIGQLFSEL
+1310 PQIGQLFSEL
-1320 SYSSLLKHDRAT
+1320 SYSSLLKHDRET
-1332 NRTEAKPLPEKF
+1332 NRKESKQLPEKF
-1344 RNLISTNVSFIDI
+1344 KKLISSNVTFVDI
-1357 PLSQDNSIYRVNK
+1357 PLNQDNSIFKVNK
-1370 LFYSSYQT
+1370 LFYSSYHT

-1384 SEIIKYFDIS
+1384 SEIIRYFDEI
-1394 NKGEQWTI
+1394 NENEQWTI

-1410 QAMLLNKLIT
+1410 QAILLNKLIT
-1420 SYGISENIKVISDTV
+1420 SYGISENVKVFSDTV

-1449 CNPNNYRYTGD
+1449 CNPNNYFYSGHE
-1460 KKALLSKEY
+1460 KALLSKEY

-1486 PYTAVPNNNFINKI
+1486 PYTAISNPFINKI
-1500 GHSYRNNFGNTKIL
+1500 GHSYKNNFGNTKIL
-1514 NANDIEHILFN
+1514 NTNDIEQILFN
-1525 DRNYIETNSYV
+1525 DRNYIETNSYI

-1575 FTVEHNNI
+1575 LTVERNNI

-1595 DLSKFEKHKKLK
+1595 DLSKFEKHKK
-1607 PNG
+1607 

>member
-93 QRNNKLGDINAITAV
+93 QQNNKLGDINAITAV

-150 IVPIKLDNDLI
+150 IVPIKLDNDLT
-161 DRQKNETV
+161 DRQNNETV

-190 RAYSDIL
+190 KAYSDIL

-209 LSNLQEVIWQ
+209 LSDLQEVKWQ
-219 AENNELGEYSKK
+219 AENNEVGEYTKK
-231 IIISNQQED
+231 GTKQKQAEDIIYERVELNQQVGLKQTKENLFLFT
-240 ISYERIELTQKVG
+240 RLT
-253 EKHSKE
+253 EEH
-259 SLYLFSRTINE
+259 
-270 QNLNYSIGY
+270 NLNYSIGY
-279 FVDNNKP
+279 FLDENGKLIP
-286 TSKQHFAFCFFPT
+286 KQYSAFCFFPT
-299 KVNTNLNFIIHAP
+299 KETTNLNFILHAP

-319 EGIKESEAHNIE
+319 EGIHRSKEHNTK
-331 MVDKLAKLSA
+331 MVELLAQLSA
-341 DSLLILKQLK
+341 DSLLILKNLK
-351 LINDSIFDI
+351 AISDDIIEI
-360 IPYQKEN
+360 IPYKNIEYGN
-367 FFDEVWDEH
+367 DGFFDD
-376 ENVEKPR
+376 
-383 FFAPFYEHI
+383 FYFKI
-392 KTKLQNE
+392 KEKLQTEEILPAKNE
-399 NLLPSKDNTYV
+399 TFA
-410 NKENAYWA
+410 NKRNAYWA

-473 NLIKSNMDFEN
+473 QLIKSNMDFEN

-497 QSNEWLHRFYEY
+497 QSNEWLHKFYEY

-547 LFLPLDEANSA
+547 LFLPLDEANST
-558 YKTIDPELL
+558 YKTIDLELL
-567 KNNKTKEFIENFGI
+567 KNKKTKEFIENFGI

-626 ISLLEDKEFVSY
+626 ISLIEDKEFVSY

-651 KEIYYPT
+651 NEIYYPT
-658 SELVKYFESKPDT
+658 TDLVKYFESKPDT
-671 KFVDLA
+671 KFVDLD

-689 QLLKEFLLKLGV
+689 QILKEFLLKLGV

-706 IFEKEITDASIKARL
+706 IFEKEITDASIKAKL

-751 DIEKSLILWRYLKK
+751 DNEKSLILWRYLKK

-800 WLLANSGQFVAP
+800 WLLADSGEFVAP

-817 NELSDGYE
+817 NELSDGYD
-825 SNSELERLLGFKPA
+825 SNSELERLLGFKPS

-875 AERKTPGTNTP
+875 AERKTSGTNTS

-909 KNEKEKTNIL
+909 KSEKEKTNTL
-919 PEFDEDEELAK
+919 PDFDEDEELAK
-930 GIEELKKQLEI
+930 GIEDLKKQLEI
-941 KKSRVDLAESI
+941 KKSRVDLAENI
-952 NNSIKY
+952 NNSVKY
-958 SYDWFIA
+958 SYDWFKA

-1019 KVSLVFGNGKREHI
+1019 KVSLVFGNGNRENI

-1047 YCREPLPTNT
+1047 YCREPLSGNT
-1057 LSRLSNIF
+1057 LSRFSNIF

-1072 PVIDLLDRLEKA
+1072 PVIDLLDRLYKA
-1084 FENRNYIDE
+1084 FTNDNYIDE
-1093 WENIGEAMPSL
+1093 WETIQEAIPSL
-1104 NYIYGPPGTGKTTT
+1104 NFIYGPPGTGKTTT
-1118 LCNNINE
+1118 LCNNINDILAE
-1125 VLSSN
+1125 N
-1130 PNAKFLVLNPTN
+1130 PNTKFLVLTPTN
-1142 KASDVVC
+1142 KAADVVC
-1149 KKLQDINPD
+1149 KKLQDINPN
-1158 IYAVRLSRPT
+1158 YAVRLSRPT
-1168 DPELEEHQIYR
+1168 DPELEESGIYV
-1179 DTLDDEDIQ
+1179 DTLDNK
-1188 SINVVAS
+1188 SLHNINVVTS

-1202 FDIREIGLLFQY
+1202 FEINGEKDGENFEYKLFKHRNF
-1214 EWDYVIFDESS
+1214 DYVIFDEAS

-1239 FKTNPSTNFIVA
+1239 FKTNPNTNFIVA

-1259 VVEIDEKELENFDFQ
+1259 VIEIDEKELENFDFQ

-1290 EQIIRETDSIVNLAT
+1290 EQIIREIDTIQNLDT
-1305 QYRSV
+1305 QYRSI
-1310 PNIGQLFSEL
+1310 PQIGQLFSEL
-1320 SYSSLLKHDRAT
+1320 SYSSLLKHDRET
-1332 NRTEAKPLPEKF
+1332 NRKESKQLPEKF
-1344 RNLISTNVSFIDI
+1344 KNLISSNVTFVDI
-1357 PLSQDNSIYRVNK
+1357 PLNQDNSIYKVNK
-1370 LFYSSYQT
+1370 LFYSSYHT

-1384 SEIIKYFDIS
+1384 SEIIRYFDEI
-1394 NKGEQWTI
+1394 NENEQWTI

-1410 QAMLLNKLIT
+1410 QAILLNKLIT
-1420 SYGISENIKVISDTV
+1420 SYGISENVKVFSDTV

-1449 CNPNNYRYTGD
+1449 CNPNNYFYSGHE
-1460 KKALLSKEY
+1460 KALLSKEY

-1486 PYTAVPNNNFINKI
+1486 PYTAISNPFINKI
-1500 GHSYRNNFGNTKIL
+1500 GHSYKNNFGNTKIL
-1514 NANDIEHILFN
+1514 NAKDIEKALFN
-1525 DRNYIETNSYV
+1525 DENYIENNSYV

-1555 ANDTAIDIQLRDLK
+1555 ANDTAIDIQLRELK
-1569 EHKTND
+1569 EHKTNGL
-1575 FTVEHNNI
+1575 TVESNLKQTELA

-1595 DLSKFEKHKKLK
+1595 DLSQFEKHKK
-1607 PNG
+1607 

>member
-6 KKWFDKLYQKRH
+6 KKWFDKLYQKRQ

-93 QRNNKLGDINAITAV
+93 QQNNKLGDINAITAV
-108 AQSNKKDHSTI
+108 ARSNKKDHSTI

-150 IVPIKLDNDLI
+150 IVPIKLDNDLT
-161 DRQKNETV
+161 DRQNNETV

-190 RAYSDIL
+190 KAYSDII

-209 LSNLQEVIWQ
+209 LSDLQEVKWQ
-219 AENNELGEYSKK
+219 AENNEVGEYTKK
-231 IIISNQQED
+231 GTKQKQAEDIIYERVELNQQVGLKQIKENLFLFT
-240 ISYERIELTQKVG
+240 RLT
-253 EKHSKE
+253 EEH
-259 SLYLFSRTINE
+259 
-270 QNLNYSIGY
+270 NLNYSIGY
-279 FVDNNKP
+279 FLDENGKLIP
-286 TSKQHFAFCFFPT
+286 KQYSAFCFFPT
-299 KVNTNLNFIIHAP
+299 KEITNLNFILHAP

-319 EGIKESEAHNIE
+319 EGIHRSKEHNTK
-331 MVDKLAKLSA
+331 MVELLAQLSA
-341 DSLLILKQLK
+341 DSLLILKDLK
-351 LINDSIFDI
+351 AISDDIIEI
-360 IPYQKEN
+360 IPYKNIEYGNDGFFDDFYFKIKEN
-367 FFDEVWDEH
+367 LQTEEILPGKN
-376 ENVEKPR
+376 ET
-383 FFAPFYEHI
+383 FA
-392 KTKLQNE
+392 
-399 NLLPSKDNTYV
+399 
-410 NKENAYWA
+410 NKRNAYWA

-473 NLIKSNMDFEN
+473 QLIKSNMDFEN

-497 QSNEWLHRFYEY
+497 QSNDWLHKFYEY

-547 LFLPLDEANSA
+547 LFLPLDEANST
-558 YKTIDPELL
+558 YKTIDLELL
-567 KNNKTKEFIENFGI
+567 KNKKTKEFIENFGI

-626 ISLLEDKEFVSY
+626 ISLIEDKEFVSY

-651 KEIYYPT
+651 NEIYYPT
-658 SELVKYFESKPDT
+658 TDLVKYFESKPDT
-671 KFVDLA
+671 KFVDLD

-689 QLLKEFLLKLGV
+689 QILKEFLLKLGV

-706 IFEKEITDASIKARL
+706 IFEKEITDASIKAKL

-751 DIEKSLILWRYLKK
+751 DNEKSLILWRYLKK

-800 WLLANSGQFVAP
+800 WLLADSGEFVAP

-817 NELSDGYE
+817 NELSNGYD
-825 SNSELERLLGFKPA
+825 SNSELERLLGFKPS

-875 AERKTPGTNTP
+875 AELKTSGTNTS

-909 KNEKEKTNIL
+909 KSEKEKTNTL
-919 PEFDEDEELAK
+919 PDFDEDEELAK
-930 GIEELKKQLEI
+930 GIEDLKKQLEI
-941 KKSRVDLAESI
+941 KKSRVDLAENI
-952 NNSIKY
+952 NNSVKY
-958 SYDWFIA
+958 SYDWFKA

-1019 KVSLVFGNGKREHI
+1019 KVSLVFGNGNRENI

-1047 YCREPLPTNT
+1047 YCREPLSGNT
-1057 LSRLSNIF
+1057 LSRFSNIF

-1072 PVIDLLDRLEKA
+1072 PVIDLLDRLYKA
-1084 FENRNYIDE
+1084 FTNDNYIDE
-1093 WENIGEAMPSL
+1093 WETIQEAIPSL
-1104 NYIYGPPGTGKTTT
+1104 NFIYGPPGTGKTTT
-1118 LCNNINE
+1118 LCNNINDILAE
-1125 VLSSN
+1125 N
-1130 PNAKFLVLNPTN
+1130 PNTKFLVLTPTN
-1142 KASDVVC
+1142 KAADVVC
-1149 KKLQDINPD
+1149 KKLQDINPN

-1168 DPELEEHQIYR
+1168 DPQLEESGIYV
-1179 DTLDDEDIQ
+1179 DTLDNK
-1188 SINVVAS
+1188 SLHNINVVTS

-1202 FDIREIGLLFQY
+1202 FEINGEKDGEIFEYKLFKHRNF
-1214 EWDYVIFDESS
+1214 DYVIFDEAS

-1239 FKTNPSTNFIVA
+1239 FKTNPNTNFIVA

-1259 VVEIDEKELENFDFQ
+1259 VIEIDEKELENFDFQ

-1290 EQIIRETDSIVNLAT
+1290 EQIIREIDTIQNLDK
-1305 QYRSV
+1305 QYRSI
-1310 PNIGQLFSEL
+1310 PQIGQLFSEL
-1320 SYSSLLKHDRAT
+1320 SYSSLLKHDRET
-1332 NRTEAKPLPEKF
+1332 NRKESKQLPEKF
-1344 RNLISTNVSFIDI
+1344 KKLISSNVTFVDI
-1357 PLSQDNSIYRVNK
+1357 PLNQDNSIFKVNK
-1370 LFYSSYQT
+1370 LFYSSYHT

-1384 SEIIKYFDIS
+1384 SEIIRYFDEI
-1394 NKGEQWTI
+1394 NENEQWTI

-1410 QAMLLNKLIT
+1410 QAILLNKLIT
-1420 SYGISENIKVISDTV
+1420 SYGISENVKVFSDTV

-1449 CNPNNYRYTGD
+1449 CNPNNYFYSGHE
-1460 KKALLSKEY
+1460 KALLSKEY

-1486 PYTAVPNNNFINKI
+1486 PYTAISNPFINKI
-1500 GHSYRNNFGNTKIL
+1500 GHSYKNNFGNTKIL
-1514 NANDIEHILFN
+1514 NTNDIEQILFN
-1525 DRNYIETNSYV
+1525 DRNYIETNSYI

-1575 FTVEHNNI
+1575 LTVERNNI

-1595 DLSKFEKHKKLK
+1595 DLSKFEKHKK
-1607 PNG
+1607 

>member
-1 MTEEQ
+1 MMTEEQ

-18 NTATTLMDDF
+18 NTATTLMNDF
-28 AISNMWNSVIE
+28 AISNIWNSVIE

-66 LTKNGLYFKHNGTKN
+66 LTKDGLFFKHNGTKI

-93 QRNNKLGDINAITAV
+93 QQNNKLGDINAITAV

-150 IVPIKLDNDLI
+150 IVPIKLDNYLTD
-161 DRQKNETV
+161 QQNNETV

-190 RAYSDIL
+190 KAYSDIL

-209 LSNLQEVIWQ
+209 LSDLQEVKWQ
-219 AENNELGEYSKK
+219 AENNEVGEYTKK
-231 IIISNQQED
+231 GTKQKQAEDIIYERVELNQQVGLKQTKENLFLFT
-240 ISYERIELTQKVG
+240 RLT
-253 EKHSKE
+253 EEH
-259 SLYLFSRTINE
+259 
-270 QNLNYSIGY
+270 NLDYSIGY
-279 FVDNNKP
+279 FLDENGKLIP
-286 TSKQHFAFCFFPT
+286 KQYSAFCFFPT
-299 KVNTNLNFIIHAP
+299 KETTNLNFILHAP

-319 EGIKESEAHNIE
+319 EGIHRSKEHNTK
-331 MVDKLAKLSA
+331 MVELLAQLSA
-341 DSLLILKQLK
+341 DSLLILKDLK
-351 LINDSIFDI
+351 AISDDIIEI
-360 IPYQKEN
+360 IPYKNIEYGN
-367 FFDEVWDEH
+367 NGFFDD
-376 ENVEKPR
+376 
-383 FFAPFYEHI
+383 FYFKI
-392 KTKLQNE
+392 KEKLQTEEILPAKNE
-399 NLLPSKDNTYV
+399 TFA
-410 NKENAYWA
+410 NKQNAYWA

-473 NLIKSNMDFEN
+473 QLIKSYMDFEN

-497 QSNEWLHRFYEY
+497 QSNEWLHKFYEY

-547 LFLPLDEANSA
+547 LFLPLDEANST
-558 YKTIDPELL
+558 YKTIDLELL
-567 KNNKTKEFIENFGI
+567 KNKKTKEFLENFGI

-626 ISLLEDKEFVSY
+626 ISLIEDKEFVSY

-651 KEIYYPT
+651 NEIYYPT
-658 SELVKYFESKPDT
+658 TDLVKYFESKPDT
-671 KFVDLA
+671 KFVDLD

-689 QLLKEFLLKLGV
+689 QILKDFLLKLGV
-701 SLLPR
+701 RVLPIIYKR
-706 IFEKEITDASIKARL
+706 ELKAYEERSKF
-721 NLRQSTYGY
+721 NLSYSTGNSELYDKY
-730 NDRNTTTDRI
+730 
-740 IDGCNEITKNI
+740 IDGSKELIKNI
-751 DIEKSLILWRYLKK
+751 DFERSKILWGFLLK
-765 LSSYEYSQGSHKYF
+765 YSDLNIIFKATHKYF
-779 YYSQQYQSF
+779 YRTHREEYFNSSEF
-788 ESNALTLLKKRK
+788 TRLRNSK
-800 WLLANSGQFVAP
+800 WLLSHNGEFVTP
-812 SEICI
+812 SEITI
-817 NELSDGYE
+817 NELADGYE
-825 SNSELERLLGFKPA
+825 RDTELERLLGFKPT
-839 VVLTETERIA
+839 VILTETERIA

-875 AERKTPGTNTP
+875 AERKTTGTNTE
-886 VDSEDLEGAIESLE
+886 VETDDLEGAIESLE

-909 KNEKEKTNIL
+909 KTEKEKTNTL
-919 PEFDEDEELAK
+919 PDFDEDEELAK
-930 GIEELKKQLEI
+930 GIEDLKKQLEI
-941 KKSRVDLAESI
+941 KKSRVDLAANI
-952 NNSIKY
+952 NNSVKY
-958 SYDWFIA
+958 SYDWFKA

-975 KQDTQKQK
+975 KQDTTKQK

-1019 KVSLVFGNGKREHI
+1019 KVSLVFGNGNRENI

-1047 YCREPLPTNT
+1047 YCREPLSGNT
-1057 LSRLSNIF
+1057 LSRFSNIF

-1072 PVIDLLDRLEKA
+1072 PVIDLLDRLYKA
-1084 FENRNYIDE
+1084 FTNDNYIDE
-1093 WENIGEAMPSL
+1093 WETIQEAIPSL
-1104 NYIYGPPGTGKTTT
+1104 NFIYGPPGTGKTTT
-1118 LCNNINE
+1118 LCNNINDILVE
-1125 VLSSN
+1125 N
-1130 PNAKFLVLNPTN
+1130 PNTKFLVLTPTN
-1142 KASDVVC
+1142 KAADVVC
-1149 KKLQDINPD
+1149 KKLQDINPN

-1168 DPELEEHQIYR
+1168 DPELEESGIYV
-1179 DTLDDEDIQ
+1179 DTLDNK
-1188 SINVVAS
+1188 SLHNINVVTS

-1202 FDIREIGLLFQY
+1202 FEINGEKAGENFEYKLFKHRNF
-1214 EWDYVIFDESS
+1214 DYVIFDEAS

-1239 FKTNPSTNFIVA
+1239 FNTNPNTNFIVA

-1259 VVEIDEKELENFDFQ
+1259 VIEIDEKELENFDFQ

-1290 EQIIRETDSIVNLAT
+1290 EQIIREIDTIQNLDT
-1305 QYRSV
+1305 QYRSI
-1310 PNIGQLFSEL
+1310 PQIGQLFSEL
-1320 SYSSLLKHDRAT
+1320 SYSSLLKHDRET
-1332 NRTEAKPLPEKF
+1332 NRKESKQLPEKF
-1344 RNLISTNVSFIDI
+1344 KNLISTNVTFVDI
-1357 PLSQDNSIYRVNK
+1357 PLNQDNSIFKVNK
-1370 LFYSSYQT
+1370 LFYSSYHT

-1384 SEIIKYFDIS
+1384 SEIIRYFDEI
-1394 NKGEQWTI
+1394 NENEQWTI

-1410 QAMLLNKLIT
+1410 QAILLNKLIT
-1420 SYGISENIKVISDTV
+1420 SYGISENVKVFSDTV

-1449 CNPNNYRYTGD
+1449 CNPNNYFFSNHE
-1460 KKALLSKEY
+1460 KALLSKEY

-1486 PYTAVPNNNFINKI
+1486 PYSAIQNNNFINKI

-1514 NANDIEHILFN
+1514 NANDIENILFN
-1525 DRNYIETNSYV
+1525 DRNYIESNSYV

-1555 ANDTAIDIQLRDLK
+1555 ANDIAIDIQLRDLK

-1575 FTVEHNNI
+1575 LSVERNNI

-1595 DLSKFEKHKKLK
+1595 DLSKFEKYKK
-1607 PNG
+1607 

>member
-1 MTEEQ
+1 MTEQ
-6 KKWFDKLYQKRH
+6 HQIWFNKLAKDREES
-18 NTATTLMDDF
+18 AKTLEKPSMRG
-28 AISNMWNSVIE
+28 IKNSVVE

-66 LTKNGLYFKHNGTKN
+66 LTTDGLYFRHNGKIL
-81 FWVSNPDNEKLD
+81 FSVSDPEREDEDKGND
-93 QRNNKLGDINAITAV
+93 RLGHINSITAI
-108 AQSNKKDHSTI
+108 ANSNKTESSI

-129 FQYTETPHI
+129 FQYTETPYI
-138 YDPNFQFKISKF
+138 YDPNFQFKIDRF
-150 IVPIKLDNDLI
+150 IIPVKLESDLS
-161 DRQKNETV
+161 DRQKDETV
-169 FYFPFDKQETD
+169 FYFPFNKTE
-180 ENGNLKMPKE
+180 MSKE
-190 RAYSDIL
+190 KAHSDIL
-197 DKLKKLVFPTLF
+197 EKLKKLVFPTLF
-209 LSNLQEVIWQ
+209 LSNLQEVKWN
-219 AENNELGEYSKK
+219 ADSETGEYSKK
-231 IIISNQQED
+231 SNKPKQAYDINYEKLELYQQ
-240 ISYERIELTQKVG
+240 IGLQQTK
-253 EKHSKE
+253 EK
-259 SLYLFSRTINE
+259 LYLFNRSTKENHS
-270 QNLNYSIGY
+270 YSIG
-279 FVDNNKP
+279 FFLDKKNKLTP
-286 TSKQHFAFCFFPT
+286 KQYSAFCFFPT
-299 KVNTNLNFIIHAP
+299 KETTNLNFILHAP

-319 EGIKESEAHNIE
+319 EGIHRSKEHNTE
-331 MVDKLAKLSA
+331 MVKLLSQLTA
-341 DSLLILKQLK
+341 DSLLILKELR
-351 LINDSIFDI
+351 LIDDNIFEI
-360 IPYQKEN
+360 LPYKYIKYGHDD
-367 FFDEVWDEH
+367 FFDEIYQKIKQTFKTE
-376 ENVEKPR
+376 EILPAKNKI
-383 FFAPFYEHI
+383 FA
-392 KTKLQNE
+392 
-399 NLLPSKDNTYV
+399 
-410 NKENAYWA
+410 NKQNAYWA

-431 LAELVK
+431 LAYLVK
-437 NQNAKWVFVTIGRT
+437 NQHAKWVFSTIGRT

-473 NLIKSNMDFEN
+473 NLIKSSMDFEN

-492 NFIKT
+492 DFIKN
-497 QSNEWLHRFYEY
+497 QSNEWLHQFYEY

-527 DSQGN
+527 DTQGN
-532 AVAAFDKIGGELHGI
+532 AVAAFEKNNGELHGI
-547 LFLPLDEANSA
+547 LFLPLDDANST

-567 KNNKTKEFIENFGI
+567 KNKNTKVFFENFGI

-590 YNNILPLYEKDGEID
+590 YNNILPLYEKEGDID

-612 FFTYWKNAGRPEEF
+612 FFNYWKNAGRPEEF
-626 ISLLEDKEFVSY
+626 ISLIEDKDFVSY
-638 KTNEDE
+638 NTKEDK

-651 KEIYYPT
+651 SEIYFPLA
-658 SELVKYFESKPDT
+658 ELQKYFETKPDT
-671 KFVDLA
+671 KFVDLE
-677 DYYSFITEEKEQ
+677 DYYTFITEEKEKQ
-689 QLLKEFLLKLGV
+689 ILKEFLLKLGV
-701 SLLPR
+701 SVLPR
-706 IFEKEITDASIKARL
+706 VFEKEITDSSVKQKMNL
-721 NLRQSTYGY
+721 NQSTYGY
-730 NDRNTTTDRI
+730 QDRNRTTDKI
-740 IDGCNEITKNI
+740 IDGCKEIVKDI
-751 DIEKSLILWRYLKK
+751 DDEKSLILWHYLKK
-765 LSSYEYSQGSHKYF
+765 LQVSEFSRGDHRYF

-788 ESNALTLLKKRK
+788 ESTTLTLLKKRK
-800 WLLANSGQFVAP
+800 WLLSNSGEFVAP
-812 SEICI
+812 NEITV
-817 NELSDGYE
+817 NELASDYE
-825 SNSELERLLGFKPA
+825 NNPEIERLLGFKPT
-839 VVLTETERIA
+839 VVLSETERIA
-849 SKFESEEE
+849 QKFESEEE

-875 AERKTPGTNTP
+875 AEQKISGANTE
-886 VDSEDLEGAIESLE
+886 VNTDDLEDAIESLE

-909 KNEKEKTNIL
+909 KTEKEKTNTL
-919 PEFDEDEELAK
+919 PDFDEDEEFAK

-952 NNSIKY
+952 NNSVKY
-958 SYDWFIA
+958 SYDWFKA

-983 SISFQEIKPYKADN
+983 SISFQEIKPYKTDN

-1008 ISPEIENADDF
+1008 ISPEIENGNDF
-1019 KVSLVFGNGKREHI
+1019 KISLIFGNGKRENI
-1033 TVEGVSKKGQDLLI
+1033 IVEGVSKKGQDLLI
-1047 YCREPLPTNT
+1047 YCREPLSNNI
-1057 LSRLSNIF
+1057 LSRLSSIF

-1072 PVIDLLDRLEKA
+1072 PVIDLLDRLERA
-1084 FENRNYIDE
+1084 FGNRNYIDE
-1093 WENIGEAMPSL
+1093 WENIEEAMPSL

-1130 PNAKFLVLNPTN
+1130 PNAKFLVLTPTN

-1158 IYAVRLSRPT
+1158 IYAVRLSSPT
-1168 DPELEEHQIYR
+1168 DPELEEYQIYR
-1179 DTLDDEDIQ
+1179 DTLDVEDMQ
-1188 SINVVAS
+1188 SIDVVAS

-1202 FDIREIGLLFQY
+1202 FDIQEIGLLFQY

-1239 FKTNPSTNFIVA
+1239 FKTNSNINFIIA

-1290 EQIIRETDSIVNLAT
+1290 EQLIRETDSIVNLTT

-1310 PNIGQLFSEL
+1310 PCIGQLFSEL

-1332 NRTEAKPLPEKF
+1332 NRTEAKALPEKF
-1344 RNLISTNVSFIDI
+1344 RNLISSNVTFVDI
-1357 PLSQDNSIYRVNK
+1357 PLSQDNSIYRLNK
-1370 LFYSSYQT
+1370 LFYSPYHT

-1384 SEIIKYFDIS
+1384 SEIIKYFDTT

-1420 SYGISENIKVISDTV
+1420 SYGISENVKVISDTV

-1449 CNPNNYRYTGD
+1449 CNPNNYFFSNHE
-1460 KKALLSKEY
+1460 KALLSKEY

-1486 PYTAVPNNNFINKI
+1486 PYTTIPNNKFINII
-1500 GHSYRNNFGNTKIL
+1500 GTSYKNNFGNTKL
-1514 NANDIEHILFN
+1514 LKANEIEKILFN
-1525 DRNYIETNSYV
+1525 ESNHIENNSYI

-1542 NVFGLSEMKYFIK
+1542 NIFGLSEMKYFIK
-1555 ANDTAIDIQLRDLK
+1555 TNDTAIDIQLRDLK
-1569 EHKTND
+1569 KHKTND
-1575 FTVEHNNI
+1575 LTTENNLAETEVAT
-1583 NQNGGLKIVGKI
+1583 NNGGLKIIGKI
-1595 DLSKFEKHKKLK
+1595 DLTEFEKYKKK
-1607 PNG
+1607 

>member
-1 MTEEQ
+1 MTTEQ
-6 KKWFDKLYQKRH
+6 KEWFDKLYQKRN

-93 QRNNKLGDINAITAV
+93 QQKNKLGDINAITAV

-150 IVPIKLDNDLI
+150 IVPIKLDNDLMN
-161 DRQKNETV
+161 RQKNETV
-169 FYFPFDKQETD
+169 FYFPFDKQETN

-209 LSNLQEVIWQ
+209 LSDLQEVKWQ
-219 AENNELGEYSKK
+219 AENNEVGEYTKK
-231 IIISNQQED
+231 GTKQKQTEDIIYERVELNQQVGLKQTKE
-240 ISYERIELTQKVG
+240 ILFLFTRITE
-253 EKHSKE
+253 EH
-259 SLYLFSRTINE
+259 
-270 QNLNYSIGY
+270 NLNYSVGY
-279 FVDNNKP
+279 FLDEKGKLIP
-286 TSKQHFAFCFFPT
+286 KQYSAFCFFPT
-299 KVNTNLNFIIHAP
+299 KETTNLNFILHAP

-319 EGIKESEAHNIE
+319 EGIHRSKEHNTK
-331 MVDKLAKLSA
+331 MVELLAQLSA
-341 DSLLILKQLK
+341 DSLLILKDLK
-351 LINDSIFDI
+351 VFSDDIVEI
-360 IPYQKEN
+360 IPYKN
-367 FFDEVWDEH
+367 IDYGNDGFFDD
-376 ENVEKPR
+376 
-383 FFAPFYEHI
+383 FYFKI
-392 KTKLQNE
+392 KEKLQTEEILPAKNE
-399 NLLPSKDNTYV
+399 TFA
-410 NKENAYWA
+410 NKRNAYWA

-425 LFSNEQ
+425 LFSSEQ

-547 LFLPLDEANSA
+547 LFLPLDEANST

-567 KNNKTKEFIENFGI
+567 KNKKTKEFIENFGI

-605 TETHFKK
+605 TKTHFKK

-651 KEIYYPT
+651 NKIYYPT

-706 IFEKEITDASIKARL
+706 IFEKKITDASIKARL

-730 NDRNTTTDRI
+730 NDRNITTDRI

-788 ESNALTLLKKRK
+788 ESNALTLLKNRK

-812 SEICI
+812 REICI

-875 AERKTPGTNTP
+875 AERKAPGTNTP

-909 KNEKEKTNIL
+909 KNEKEKTNTL
-919 PEFDEDEELAK
+919 PEFDEDEELAN

-1065 KVEINFT
+1065 KVEINFI

-1093 WENIGEAMPSL
+1093 WENIEEAMPSL

-1130 PNAKFLVLNPTN
+1130 PNAKFLVLTPTN

-1290 EQIIRETDSIVNLAT
+1290 EQTIRETDSIVNLAT

-1420 SYGISENIKVISDTV
+1420 SYGISESIKVISDTV

-1449 CNPNNYRYTGD
+1449 CNPNNYRYTGN

-1486 PYTAVPNNNFINKI
+1486 PYTAIPDNNFINKI

-1514 NANDIEHILFN
+1514 NTIDIEHILFN
-1525 DRNYIETNSYV
+1525 DRNYIESNSYV

-1569 EHKTND
+1569 EHKAND
-1575 FTVEHNNI
+1575 LTVERHNI

-1595 DLSKFEKHKKLK
+1595 DLSKFEKHKK
-1607 PNG
+1607 